1 MNFPVDDRNPHRC
14 AVRADPEAGLRGHLE
29 RGYRAARRERARL
42 DMHCIRI
49 SRSGGRAE
57 SKNRAARRHGCAI
70 AKLASRVGGPYK
82 RPCVVHSMLAGSN
95 PKASRRRAFCV
106 IATTREWCAEP
117 LVLSREAGSADQSD
131 VQSPL
136 VLSKEAGSADQ
147 SHNVDTANAV
157 RIDGKS
163 KRAQPVKMES
173 HPAWVKRL
181 RIASIW
187 TRSGHEMNIERKG
200 RR

>member
-1 MNFPVDDRNPHRC
+1 M
-14 AVRADPEAGLRGHLE
+14 
-29 RGYRAARRERARL
+29 RE
-42 DMHCIRI
+42 
-49 SRSGGRAE
+49 
-57 SKNRAARRHGCAI
+57 
-70 AKLASRVGGPYK
+70 V
-82 RPCVVHSMLAGSN
+82 
-95 PKASRRRAFCV
+95 
-106 IATTREWCAEP
+106 
-117 LVLSREAGSADQSD
+117 
-131 VQSPL
+131 
-136 VLSKEAGSADQ
+136 GSADQ

-200 RR
+200 ESLMPKIDCHGKDAFPAKTENTH

>member
-1 MNFPVDDRNPHRC
+1 
-14 AVRADPEAGLRGHLE
+14 
-29 RGYRAARRERARL
+29 
-42 DMHCIRI
+42 
-49 SRSGGRAE
+49 
-57 SKNRAARRHGCAI
+57 
-70 AKLASRVGGPYK
+70 
-82 RPCVVHSMLAGSN
+82 MLAGSN

-136 VLSKEAGSADQ
+136 VLAKEAGSADQ

-200 RR
+200 ESLMPKIDSYGKDAFPAKTENTH